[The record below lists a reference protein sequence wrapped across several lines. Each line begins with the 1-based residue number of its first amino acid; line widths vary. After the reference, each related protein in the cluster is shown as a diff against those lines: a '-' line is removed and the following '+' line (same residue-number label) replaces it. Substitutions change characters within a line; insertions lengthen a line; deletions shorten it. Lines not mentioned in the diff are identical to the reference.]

1 MKLTQ
6 EQFEH
11 ILNVLI
17 LYNHLTP
24 KETEV
29 FLNEKSINQA
39 FHFMRTQGKDLSK
52 QLGME

>member
-29 FLNEKSINQA
+29 FLNEKSINKA